1 MGTYWEDRSDGD
13 SMGVDCRRGV
23 RLFGNMACQPLFL
36 EWVNGWLLHGIKY
49 KCIEFHIS
57 LYTLFE
63 QIKHY
68 QSHFNLSNAF
78 SIFII

>member
-1 MGTYWEDRSDGD
+1 M
-13 SMGVDCRRGV
+13 

-57 LYTLFE
+57 LYALFE
-63 QIKHY
+63 QFKHY
-68 QSHFNLSNAF
+68 SPILICVMPSAYLLLRCYPVTINAEKVGC
-78 SIFII
+78 